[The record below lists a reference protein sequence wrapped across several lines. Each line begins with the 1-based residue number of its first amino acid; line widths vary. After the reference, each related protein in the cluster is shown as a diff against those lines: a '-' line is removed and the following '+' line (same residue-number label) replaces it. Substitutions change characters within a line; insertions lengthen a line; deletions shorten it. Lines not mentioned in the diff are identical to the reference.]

1 MRKEALV
8 LIMRLEKPSCPL
20 QDLLIVDDD
29 AEGACE
35 SLTLP
40 IHSSHGETIGVMSR
54 SNSRTHE
61 QQHKHSTLTCSKCCK
76 PQNLHI

>member
-1 MRKEALV
+1 LRKEALV

-20 QDLLIVDDD
+20 QELLIVDDD

-40 IHSSHGETIGVMSR
+40 IHSSHVETIGVMSGLD
-54 SNSRTHE
+54 S
-61 QQHKHSTLTCSKCCK
+61 
-76 PQNLHI
+76 